1 MMMVM
6 MMMMT
11 MFKMTMRK
19 SPHRGQTREYR
30 MQDLLPGLQ
39 PVAVLIVSA
48 NQ

>member
-1 MMMVM
+1 MMVV
-6 MMMMT
+6 MMMT
-11 MFKMTMRK
+11 MIKMTMRK

-39 PVAVLIVSA
+39 PDAVLIVSA